1 MRKDGVKFACLC
13 LDCFA
18 TTEAQ
23 AMQETLPGD
32 FWIERPW
39 QGFDLST
46 WAREIGTWRLA
57 EVTGAEVFVWVTAE
71 SSRLDVQDGE
81 NETLA
86 NRLHNYWKGLQL
98 SWPCTPRA
106 AWILT
111 GSLKREIP
119 DVSSLTSLLPTFDK
133 APAIALSPEVL
144 RLAAETTVNLEAAF
158 AAGTLQGR
166 LERGITSFLSGMG
179 SRFVDE
185 TILAFQRTIE
195 GIVHPSDRK
204 QFVNRCARLLRLDAA
219 HDLTGVL
226 EEIYSVR
233 NAFTHALPVD
243 AAFPGKTRNQARH
256 RAQQIQALLYWFA
269 AEALRSI
276 LASKP
281 LLEQFGAEGQGP
293 FWGSVVE
300 GKRSAP
306 LAIELGDDRWQFSED
321 EMISS

>member
-18 TTEAQ
+18 GTEAQ
-23 AMQETLPGD
+23 ALQEALPGD
-32 FWIERPW
+32 FWVERPW
-39 QGFDLST
+39 RGFDLST

-57 EVTGAEVFVWVTAE
+57 EVTGAEVFVWVTVE

-86 NRLHNYWKGLQL
+86 NRLHTYWKGLQL
-98 SWPCTPRA
+98 SWPCTPRS

-111 GSLKREIP
+111 GSLKRESP
-119 DVSSLTSLLPTFDK
+119 DVSSLISLLPTFDK
-133 APAIALSPEVL
+133 APALALSPAVL
-144 RLAAETTVNLEAAF
+144 RLAAETAINLEAAF
-158 AAGTLQGR
+158 GAGSLQGR
-166 LERGITSFLSGMG
+166 LERGVTSFLSGMG

-185 TILAFQRTIE
+185 TILAFERTIE

-204 QFVNRCARLLRLDAA
+204 QFVNRCARLLRLGVSHNAA
-219 HDLTGVL
+219 SVL

-233 NAFTHALPVD
+233 NAFTHALPVE
-243 AAFPGKTRNQARH
+243 AAFPGKTRSQARH
-256 RAQQIQALLYWFA
+256 RAQQLQALLYGFA
-269 AEALRSI
+269 AEALRTI
-276 LASKP
+276 LANKP
-281 LLEQFGAEGQGP
+281 LLEQFGGEGLGA

-306 LAIELGDDRWQFSED
+306 FVIDLQDDRWHFSED
-321 EMISS
+321 EMISA